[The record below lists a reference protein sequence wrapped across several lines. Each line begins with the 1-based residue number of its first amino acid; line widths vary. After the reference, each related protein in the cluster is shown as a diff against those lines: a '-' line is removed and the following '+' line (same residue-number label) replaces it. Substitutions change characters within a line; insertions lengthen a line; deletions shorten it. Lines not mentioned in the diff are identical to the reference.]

1 MKLTLRQQ
9 ITQFAQ
15 VLQTELFPVLQE
27 ELGKLTAPA
36 KRLLATL
43 EMIPLTRFV
52 PSSRGWIGRPS
63 KDRLAVASAFV
74 AKAVYGFS
82 TTRQLLDALARDAQ
96 LRQICGWKEAWQVPH
111 ESTFSRAFDEFARME
126 LPQFVHETLIR
137 ETQQDRLI
145 GNIARDSTAIEARE
159 RFPET
164 ASPAA
169 TPKVARSTS
178 AAPLFPAES
187 PAPAAPAETPT
198 PAVPAEPTAHA
209 LPAETP
215 VPAAPKA
222 TRGGKKGKRGRNK
235 RWKGGKPK
243 AAPRD
248 ETRLHQQRT
257 MKLPEMLA
265 DLPKACNIGV
275 KTSASGFTQSWRGY
289 KLHLDVADGQIPI
302 SAILTSA
309 SLHDSQVAIP
319 LAMMSTQRVT
329 YLYELSDSAYDAR
342 EIQEFS
348 REQNHVPIT
357 DPNNRG
363 RSQSV
368 IAPGA
373 PKRELSPAEAEHYK
387 ERTMIERV
395 NGRLKDEFGGR
406 TVRVRGACKVM
417 AHLMFGVLALTVDQ
431 LLRLVKA

>member
-9 ITQFAQ
+9 IMQFAR

-27 ELGKLTAPA
+27 ELGELSEPA
-36 KRLLATL
+36 KRLVATL
-43 EMIPLTRFV
+43 EMIPLARFV

-63 KDRLAVASAFV
+63 KDRLAIANAFV

-82 TTRQLLDALARDAQ
+82 LTRQLLGALASDAQ
-96 LRQICGWKEAWQVPH
+96 LRRICGWQEANQVPH

-126 LPQFVHETLIR
+126 LPEFVHETLIR
-137 ETQQDRLI
+137 ETQRDRLI

-164 ASPAA
+164 VSPAA
-169 TPKVARSTS
+169 TPQVSRSTS
-178 AAPLFPAES
+178 AAPLFAAEPS
-187 PAPAAPAETPT
+187 APAAPAETPT
-198 PAVPAEPTAHA
+198 PAVPAEPTAPA
-209 LPAETP
+209 MPAETP
-215 VPAAPKA
+215 APAAPKA
-222 TRGGKKGKRGRNK
+222 KRGGKKGKRGRNK
-235 RWKGGKPK
+235 RWKGGKPVW
-243 AAPRD
+243 ALPD
-248 ETRLHQQRT
+248 DTRLHRQRA

-265 DLPKACNIGV
+265 DLPRECNIGV
-275 KTSASGFTQSWRGY
+275 KTSASGCTQSWRGY

-319 LAMMSTQRVT
+319 LATMSTQRVT

-342 EIQEFS
+342 EIKENS

-357 DPNNRG
+357 DPNNRR

-406 TVRVRGACKVM
+406 TVRVRGASKVM

-431 LLRLVKA
+431 LLRLVK